1 MERAEET
8 KQQPRKSER
17 VSFSSFGGGARA
29 EDQPTAQGK
38 RKRISGKGVRDSHG
52 KRLKSLNRT
61 PRQFSLQRIMV
72 SKRGEKGIKLES
84 DHVLFKKYFLY
95 HKKPKNGES
104 SAYGS
109 NLSRA

>member
-1 MERAEET
+1 MERAEEK

-38 RKRISGKGVRDSHG
+38 RKRISGKGLRDSHEE
-52 KRLKSLNRT
+52 RQKSLNRA

-72 SKRGEKGIKLES
+72 TKKGKKGIKLDS
-84 DHVLFKKYFLY
+84 DHLLFKKYFLS
-95 HKKPKNGES
+95 HKKLKTV
-104 SAYGS
+104 
-109 NLSRA
+109 RALHLVQV